1 MGLRQRANHAAGHR
15 GIRRNAWPADVIGLC
30 GPAPAVAARAAAIVL
45 FACSVG
51 FFFHDR
57 HHQVDNYYFSW
68 DRLDAVKHI
77 HVYHD
82 AKYTAY

>member
-1 MGLRQRANHAAGHR
+1 MLLVIVAFAGMLGR
-15 GIRRNAWPADVIGLC
+15 LMSSAYADRRL
-30 GPAPAVAARAAAIVL
+30 AVAARAAAIVL

-51 FFFHDR
+51 FFFYDR